1 MDLLSANVAAS
12 IAQESHQNL
21 TREAEQRR
29 LLRELRP
36 QDARSRQMTSS
47 MLRSE
52 VRLFLRDTPSAT
64 FALLIPA
71 LVLVGVGLAI
81 PGMRET
87 VAAPGTAWD
96 GLPMIQTFTPSVLTM
111 ALATP
116 ALSTLPVIIANYRE
130 QGVLRRLSTT
140 PARPGSLLA
149 VQVAI
154 NLTAFLVAAI
164 LALVIAAMVF
174 GSPAPRQIIVAALT
188 LVLGAVAVFGLGL
201 LVAARARTGTHASG
215 LGMLLYFP
223 LLFLAGMW
231 TPGPLMPD
239 WAQTIATWTPAG
251 AISQALNSAW
261 FDTTFPALQLLVLA
275 GWTILLYPIAARIFR
290 WS

>member
-1 MDLLSANVAAS
+1 MDLLSANMAQS
-12 IAQESHQNL
+12 IARESHQDL
-21 TREAEQRR
+21 LREAEQRR
-29 LLRELRP
+29 LLRQLHPKDHRP
-36 QDARSRQMTSS
+36 PRMTSS

-52 VRLFLRDTPSAT
+52 ARLFLRDTPSAT

-87 VAAPGTAWD
+87 VTAPGTTWD
-96 GLPMIQTFTPSVLTM
+96 GLTMIQTFTPSVLTM

-140 PARPGSLLA
+140 PARPSSLLI

-154 NLTAFLVAAI
+154 NLTAFLVAAV

-188 LVLGAVAVFGLGL
+188 LTLGAVAVFGLGL

-231 TPGPLMPD
+231 TPGPLMPH

-261 FDTTFPALQLLVLA
+261 FATDFPGIQLLVLL
-275 GWTILLYPIAARIFR
+275 GWTALFYPLAARIFR
-290 WS
+290 WT